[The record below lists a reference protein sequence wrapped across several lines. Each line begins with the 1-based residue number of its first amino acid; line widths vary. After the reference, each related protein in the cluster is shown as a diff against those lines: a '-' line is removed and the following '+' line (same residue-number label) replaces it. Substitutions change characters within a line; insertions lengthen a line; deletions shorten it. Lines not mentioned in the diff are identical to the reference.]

1 MYLAEGGPEQV
12 VALQYLVGNALD
24 RFEPGTRPATLRQ
37 RDRAIERE
45 DGRRLQRQGDLR
57 LQGQSRVTA
66 REQQPQSVVRDG
78 FVAHVCHGRVGAI
91 IQLAEASDG
100 PCRHG

>member
-66 REQQPQSVVRDG
+66 REHHP
-78 FVAHVCHGRVGAI
+78 
-91 IQLAEASDG
+91 
-100 PCRHG
+100 